1 MANWFTNLSN
11 AIYREYDRR
20 IKRAS
25 QVTEYG
31 AHHDHHDTTHAD
43 EEEIVIANV
52 PRGTAIVAEAD
63 DNDEIVIANVPRGA
77 VVTPSTPAND
87 GAQDTEKRD

>member
-25 QVTEYG
+25 LVTEYG
-31 AHHDHHDTTHAD
+31 AHHDHHDDAHAD
-43 EEEIVIANV
+43 EKEAIVIANV
-52 PRGTAIVAEAD
+52 PHGATIVDEED
-63 DNDEIVIANVPRGA
+63 DGGVVIANVPRGA
-77 VVTPSTPAND
+77 VVASPATND
-87 GAQDTEKRD
+87 GAPSAENRE